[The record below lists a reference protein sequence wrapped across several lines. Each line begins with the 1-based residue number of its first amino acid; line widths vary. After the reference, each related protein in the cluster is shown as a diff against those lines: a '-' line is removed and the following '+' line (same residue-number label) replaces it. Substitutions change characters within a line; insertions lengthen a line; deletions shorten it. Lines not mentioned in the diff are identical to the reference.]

1 MGLLQVKDRPDLV
14 KDDVTKAV
22 LNTDTASLDAYRK
35 RREAQR
41 EVKTMC
47 EEIDDIKNDIA
58 DIKSLLKEIIN
69 NRMENKGVR

>member
-22 LNTDTASLDAYRK
+22 LNTDATALDAYRR

-47 EEIDDIKNDIA
+47 QEIDDIKNDIA
-58 DIKSLLKEIIN
+58 DIKSLLREIIN
-69 NRMENKGVR
+69 NRIGD

>member
-1 MGLLQVKDRPDLV
+1 MGILQVKDRPDLV

-22 LNTDTASLDAYRK
+22 LNTDATALDAYRR

-47 EEIDDIKNDIA
+47 QEIDDIKNDIA
-58 DIKSLLKEIIN
+58 DIKSLLREIIN
-69 NRMENKGVR
+69 NRIGD

>member
-1 MGLLQVKDRPDLV
+1 MGLLQVKDRPELV
-14 KDDVTKAV
+14 KDEETKAV

-47 EEIDDIKNDIA
+47 DEIDDIKNDIA
-58 DIKSLLKEIIN
+58 DIKSLLREIIN
-69 NRMENKGVR
+69 NRIGDKRG

>member
-1 MGLLQVKDRPDLV
+1 MALLQVEDRPELV
-14 KDDVTKAV
+14 KDTTTKAV
-22 LNTDTASLDAYRK
+22 LNTDTTALDAYRR

-69 NRMENKGVR
+69 NRIGD

>member
-1 MGLLQVKDRPDLV
+1 MGLLQVKDRPELV

-22 LNTDTASLDAYRK
+22 LNTDATALDAYRK

-47 EEIDDIKNDIA
+47 DEIDDIKNDIA